1 VEKYPALVTHGPM
14 QAIMLIDAATRHAG
28 EPPVRFR
35 FRGVHPMFHDHD
47 LRVQGKRDHGSRTME
62 LGTAAPPRTVGR
74 LSGNDSGSGVGLMGI
89 LSGMRVVE
97 GSAFVAVPLAG
108 MTLAQM
114 GADVIRFD
122 RLEGGLDAGRW
133 PVTQDGQS
141 LFWAG
146 LNKGKRSIA
155 IDMKNPR
162 ARELISEIITA
173 PGEDAGLF
181 ITNLRVRGW
190 MDYETLSARR
200 PDLCMVTLMGDRH
213 GRPAV
218 DYTVNPALGF
228 PDATGPEGSTEPVAH
243 VLPAWDCIA
252 GNMVVSALLAAERK
266 RLRHGQGSGVEL
278 SLKDVAAAMLGHL
291 GIIGEV
297 EVNGVSREKSGNALY
312 GAYGQDFVC
321 ADGQRVMVIGLTDR
335 QWRGLLNVTGM
346 REEMAALETRLGE
359 SLADEGARFTHRDA
373 ITALLTPWF
382 AARKVPEFANDVRRG
397 GRDLVDLPRFR
408 HGAGGGPG
416 PVPAEPDVQPDRA
429 AGDRRLPGA
438 GHADEL
444 HRRGP
449 RGAGAR
455 AGSG

>member
-1 VEKYPALVTHGPM
+1 
-14 QAIMLIDAATRHAG
+14 
-28 EPPVRFR
+28 
-35 FRGVHPMFHDHD
+35 
-47 LRVQGKRDHGSRTME
+47 
-62 LGTAAPPRTVGR
+62 
-74 LSGNDSGSGVGLMGI
+74 MGI

-133 PVTQDGQS
+133 PVTKDGRS

-155 IDMKNPR
+155 IDMRHPR
-162 ARELISEIITA
+162 GREIISEIITA

-190 MDYETLSARR
+190 MDHETLSARR
-200 PDLCMVTLMGDRH
+200 PDLCTVTLSGDRH

-228 PDATGPEGSTEPVAH
+228 PDATGPAGSADPVAH

-252 GNMVVSALLAAERK
+252 GNLVVTALLAAERK
-266 RLRHGQGSGVEL
+266 RLRHGRGSAVEIA
-278 SLKDVAAAMLGHL
+278 LKDVAAAMLGHL

-297 EVNGVSREKSGNALY
+297 EVNGTVREKSGNALY

-321 ADGQRVMVIGLTDR
+321 ADGERVMVIGLTDR
-335 QWRGLLNVTGM
+335 QWRGLVEVTGTS
-346 REEMAALETRLGE
+346 EAMAALEGRVGE
-359 SLADEGARFTHRDA
+359 SLSDEGARWRHRAA
-373 ITALLTPWF
+373 ITEVLRPWF
-382 AARKVPEFANDVRRG
+382 AARRVNAFGRALDAAGVTWSMFRDFGRAVAEDPDLSPANPMFSRVEQPGIGTYRVPGAPMVFSGDPREAAVRAPLLGEHTEAILGDVARLTDGEIASLFDAGIVRRAM
-397 GRDLVDLPRFR
+397 P
-408 HGAGGGPG
+408 P
-416 PVPAEPDVQPDRA
+416 E
-429 AGDRRLPGA
+429 RRMA
-438 GHADEL
+438 
-444 HRRGP
+444 
-449 RGAGAR
+449 
-455 AGSG
+455 S